1 MQSSDVRILRG
12 AAIPTG
18 LVGVVAVVLSLLIA
32 GPKGALGA
40 AIATAVVVVFF
51 TISHVAVAYAAKVS
65 PQTMMLA
72 ALASYLLK
80 ILAVMLLISALN
92 RVTVWNPRAFAF
104 TVLALIATWISAE
117 IRTTLRTRT
126 AYVDEPARAPHGGDA
141 GPESTGGRGA

>member
-18 LVGVVAVVLSLLIA
+18 LVGVVAVVLSLLVA
-32 GPKGALGA
+32 GSRGALGA
-40 AIATAVVVVFF
+40 AMATAVVLVFF
-51 TISHVAVAYAAKVS
+51 TISHLAVAYAAKVS

-80 ILAVMLLISALN
+80 ILALMLLISALN
-92 RVTVWNPRAFAF
+92 RVTFWNPRAFAF
-104 TVLALIATWISAE
+104 TVLVLIVTWIGAE

-126 AYVDEPARAPHGGDA
+126 AYVDEPAQAAHGGDA
-141 GPESTGGRGA
+141 GSQSGERGA